1 MHINEYSEFVRSRML
16 PGSYEQQLRHF
27 YLGLVGEWG
36 EFCEPLKKHLF
47 FGKPMDDEEM
57 LLELGDVVWYAVA
70 LLNLTTDVGHRERY
84 WRPIVHHIF
93 GDSLEQNVFLMS
105 NVIGRAAE
113 FLTNGLGE
121 DGKLEFAQWLFW
133 VLRYANS
140 IATLYFDSSLRDVMD
155 RNVQKL
161 TKRQD
166 NLENDVWE
174 DEF

>member
-1 MHINEYSEFVRSRML
+1 ML

-27 YLGLVGEWG
+27 YFGLVGEWG

-47 FGKPMDDEEM
+47 LGKPMDDEAM
-57 LLELGDVVWYAVA
+57 LLELGDVVWYTVA
-70 LLNLTTDVGHRERY
+70 LLNLTATKWQLERY
-84 WRPIVHHIF
+84 WQAIIHHMF
-93 GDSLEQNVFLMS
+93 SDSLEQNIILTS

-113 FLTNGLGE
+113 FLMNTQPDDAARE
-121 DGKLEFAQWLFW
+121 EFIQWLFW

-161 TKRQD
+161 KCQD
-166 NLENDVWE
+166 NLENDIWE